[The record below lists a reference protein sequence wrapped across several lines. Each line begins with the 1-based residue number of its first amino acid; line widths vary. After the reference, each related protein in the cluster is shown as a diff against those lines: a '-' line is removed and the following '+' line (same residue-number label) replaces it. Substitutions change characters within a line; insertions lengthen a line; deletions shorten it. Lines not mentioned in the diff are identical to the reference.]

1 MTAEGASHIIR
12 YLLSIVHASS
22 FAAPSPTA
30 QTRPIIRWLAS
41 MWRANVSNPS
51 QTELVRFLDAAQ
63 RLVRSAWARQ
73 RICLL
78 ADVA

>member
-1 MTAEGASHIIR
+1 
-12 YLLSIVHASS
+12 
-22 FAAPSPTA
+22 
-30 QTRPIIRWLAS
+30 
-41 MWRANVSNPS
+41 MWRANVSNPL
-51 QTELVRFLDAAQ
+51 QIGAELARFRAAAR

>member
-51 QTELVRFLDAAQ
+51 QTEPRNGWSAQ
-63 RLVRSAWARQ
+63 HGRDNVFVCWRMWPEQ
-73 RICLL
+73 KTK
-78 ADVA
+78 